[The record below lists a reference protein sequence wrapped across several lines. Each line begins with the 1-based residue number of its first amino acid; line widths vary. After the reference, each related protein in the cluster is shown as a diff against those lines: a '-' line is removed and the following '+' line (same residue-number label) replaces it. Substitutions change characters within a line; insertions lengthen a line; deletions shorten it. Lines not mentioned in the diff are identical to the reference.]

1 MPSGKKR
8 VKNVTTL
15 QTTDCSRPLAVY
27 RVLANQFQFPYTC
40 PLQAAFTV
48 SGLSYTLVAQAVSLS
63 PSSPVDRGRG
73 PRIGLASLPHG
84 HVRAHSEGKPEGGLY
99 HQQLQ
104 QDHHHM
110 QQTQAIISN

>member
-1 MPSGKKR
+1 M
-8 VKNVTTL
+8 
-15 QTTDCSRPLAVY
+15 
-27 RVLANQFQFPYTC
+27 LANQSQLRTDVRSP
-40 PLQAAFTV
+40 AAFGV